1 MKEISM
7 DLFDTR
13 PPAIVLA
20 ALALTACGG
29 GSDNSIAEDDATDV
43 SSFSEQLMPAA
54 TETVYLNLET
64 GAMVEEDDDW
74 HIAANRLNF
83 KVNSGASGSGRVV
96 GALSVAQ
103 DDFYD
108 GNGDPDA
115 NVFTNATANSEEEHL
130 LGILEEPASWQ
141 ADEFA
146 SAFGASD
153 AWSQYDS
160 ATGIISEKADVGYL
174 VRSAEGDSYARMR
187 VVDFN
192 FPTRKGQGIEGFTF
206 EFNVQAS
213 GASQFSPTPISFT
226 TPTGYDGGDACFD
239 FDSASAVDCA
249 SSEVWDVQVGFSGR
263 DWYLKSNSGVS
274 GNGSGGASD
283 QMTWSELA
291 GNDSDPGVPQIYN
304 TDSTGGVFTDNTWY
318 AYNLTNQ
325 HKIWPNFRTF
335 LIKAD
340 TDDPQST
347 VWALQIVGYY
357 DQNGTSGQPTV
368 RWLPVEPQQAQE

>member
-1 MKEISM
+1 M

-29 GSDNSIAEDDATDV
+29 GSDNSIAEDDADNV
-43 SSFSEQLMPAA
+43 SRFSEQLMPAA

-64 GAMVEEDDDW
+64 GAMVEESDDW

-83 KVNSGASGSGRVV
+83 KVNSGASGSGSVG
-96 GALSVAQ
+96 GALAISQ

-130 LGILEEPASWQ
+130 LGILEAPGSWQ
-141 ADEFA
+141 EDAFA
-146 SAFGASD
+146 SAFGAADS
-153 AWSQYDS
+153 WSVYGEGGVI
-160 ATGIISEKADVGYL
+160 THKEDVGYL

-187 VVDFN
+187 VVEFD
-192 FPTRKGQGIEGFTF
+192 FPTRDPSVNGIRDFTF
-206 EFNVQAS
+206 SFDVQAAES
-213 GASQFSPTPISFT
+213 SEFSTTSVNFTP
-226 TPTGYDGGDACFD
+226 PDGYDGGDACFD
-239 FDSASAVDCA
+239 FDSASVVDCET
-249 SSEVWDVQVGFSGR
+249 SEVWDVQVGFSGR
-263 DWYLKSNSGVS
+263 ALYLKSNSGVS

-283 QMTWSELA
+283 PMTWSELA
-291 GNDSDPGVPQIYN
+291 ANDSDPGVPQLYN

-318 AYNLTNQ
+318 AYNLTDQ

-340 TDDPQST
+340 ADDPEST

-368 RWLPVEPQQAQE
+368 RWLPVELHQAQE

>member
-1 MKEISM
+1 M

-13 PPAIVLA
+13 TPAIVLA

-29 GSDNSIAEDDATDV
+29 GSDNSIAEDNATDV

-54 TETVYLNLET
+54 RETVYLNLET
-64 GAMVEEDDDW
+64 GAMVEESEEW
-74 HIAANRLNF
+74 HIAANRLNLR
-83 KVNSGASGSGRVV
+83 VNSGASGAGRVV
-96 GALSVAQ
+96 GALAIAQ

-108 GNGDPDA
+108 SNGDPDA

-141 ADEFA
+141 EDAFA

-153 AWSQYDS
+153 AWSRYDS

-192 FPTRKGQGIEGFTF
+192 FPTREGQGIEDFTF
-206 EFNVQAS
+206 EFDVQAS
-213 GASQFSPTPISFT
+213 GASQFSATPVTFT
-226 TPTGYDGGDACFD
+226 PPGGYDGGDACFD
-239 FDSASAVDCA
+239 FDSASVVDCET
-249 SSEVWDVQVGFSGR
+249 SEAWDVQVGFSGR
-263 DWYLKSNSGVS
+263 DWYLKSNSGAS
-274 GNGSGGASD
+274 GNGSGGVWGPMSRQD
-283 QMTWSELA
+283 LA
-291 GNDSDPGVPQIYN
+291 AIDSDPGVSRHY
-304 TDSTGGVFTDNTWY
+304 TEDSTGGVFKDNTWY
-318 AYNLTNQ
+318 AYGLTGQ

-340 TDDPQST
+340 ADNPEST

-357 DQNGTSGQPTV
+357 DENGTSGQPTV
-368 RWLPVEPQQAQE
+368 RWLPVELQQAQE

>member
-1 MKEISM
+1 M

-29 GSDNSIAEDDATDV
+29 GSDNSIAGDGSDDV
-43 SSFSEQLMPAA
+43 SGFSEQLMPAA
-54 TETVYLNLET
+54 TKTVYLNLET
-64 GAMVEEDDDW
+64 GAMVEEGGDW

-83 KVNSGASGSGRVV
+83 KVNSGASGSGRVG
-96 GALSVAQ
+96 GALAITQ

-108 GNGDPDA
+108 GNGDADA
-115 NVFTNATANSEEEHL
+115 NVFTNATANSEQEHL
-130 LGILEEPASWQ
+130 LGILEEPSAWQ
-141 ADEFA
+141 EDAFA
-146 SAFGASD
+146 SAFGSSDTWSRYDFAS
-153 AWSQYDS
+153 
-160 ATGIISEKADVGYL
+160 GVISEKADVGFL

-192 FPTRKGQGIEGFTF
+192 FPTREGQGIEGFTF
-206 EFNVQAS
+206 EFDVQAS
-213 GASQFSPTPISFT
+213 GASGFSDTIITFTP
-226 TPTGYDGGDACFD
+226 PAGYVGGDACFD
-239 FDSASAVDCA
+239 FDSASVVDCET
-249 SSEVWDVQVGFSGR
+249 SEVWDVQVGFSGR

-283 QMTWSELA
+283 PMTWDELA
-291 GNDSDPGVPQIYN
+291 ANDSDPGVPQLYN

-318 AYNLTNQ
+318 AYNLTGQ

-335 LIKAD
+335 VIKAD
-340 TDDPQST
+340 VDDPESE

-368 RWLPVEPQQAQE
+368 RWLPVALQQSQE

>member
-1 MKEISM
+1 M

-29 GSDNSIAEDDATDV
+29 GSDNSIAEDDADSV
-43 SSFSEQLMPAA
+43 SRFSEQLMPAA

-64 GAMVEEDDDW
+64 GAMVEESDDW

-83 KVNSGASGSGRVV
+83 RVNSGASGNGSVV
-96 GALSVAQ
+96 GALAIAQ

-108 GNGDPDA
+108 SNGDPDA

-130 LGILEEPASWQ
+130 LGILEAPGSWQ
-141 ADEFA
+141 EDAFA
-146 SAFGASD
+146 SAFGSSD
-153 AWSQYDS
+153 TWSQYDF
-160 ATGIISEKADVGYL
+160 ATGVISEAEDVGYL
-174 VRSAEGDSYARMR
+174 VRSAEGNSYARMR
-187 VVDFN
+187 VVDFD
-192 FPTRKGQGIEGFTF
+192 FPTREGQGIEGFTF
-206 EFNVQAS
+206 EFDVQAS
-213 GASQFSPTPISFT
+213 GASGFSNSVITFTPPAS
-226 TPTGYDGGDACFD
+226 YEGGDACFD
-239 FDSASAVDCA
+239 FDSASVVDCET
-249 SSEVWDVQVGFSGR
+249 SEVWDVQVGFSGR

-283 QMTWSELA
+283 PMTWSELA
-291 GNDSDPGVPQIYN
+291 ANDSDPGVPQLYN

-318 AYNLTNQ
+318 AYNLTDQ

-340 TDDPQST
+340 ADDPEST

-368 RWLPVEPQQAQE
+368 RWLAVELQQAQE

>member
-1 MKEISM
+1 MK
-7 DLFDTR
+7 
-13 PPAIVLA
+13 
-20 ALALTACGG
+20 
-29 GSDNSIAEDDATDV
+29 
-43 SSFSEQLMPAA
+43 
-54 TETVYLNLET
+54 
-64 GAMVEEDDDW
+64 
-74 HIAANRLNF
+74 
-83 KVNSGASGSGRVV
+83 K
-96 GALSVAQ
+96 
-103 DDFYD
+103 
-108 GNGDPDA
+108 
-115 NVFTNATANSEEEHL
+115 
-130 LGILEEPASWQ
+130 
-141 ADEFA
+141 
-146 SAFGASD
+146 
-153 AWSQYDS
+153 
-160 ATGIISEKADVGYL
+160 
-174 VRSAEGDSYARMR
+174 
-187 VVDFN
+187 

-368 RWLPVEPQQAQE
+368 SWLPVEPQQAQE